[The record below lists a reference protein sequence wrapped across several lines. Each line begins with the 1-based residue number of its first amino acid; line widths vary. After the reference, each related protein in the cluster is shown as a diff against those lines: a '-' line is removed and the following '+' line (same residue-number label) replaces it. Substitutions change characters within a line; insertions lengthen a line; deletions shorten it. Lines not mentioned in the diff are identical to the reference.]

1 MTKKILFSI
10 VSLLVCLLA
19 FSQQQHKVSLQT
31 CLKPFYHGVASG
43 DPLPNNVIIWTRVTP
58 DSVQINQSI
67 VVNWKVATDTG
78 MTNIVQTG
86 VLLTDSSADFT
97 VKADV
102 SGLTPNT
109 FYYYEFQSGNFIS
122 PRGRTKTTPVGS
134 TADSL
139 RFALVSCANFEAG
152 FFNVYGS
159 LLQREDFDAVLALGD
174 YIYEYNTGGY
184 SPNATA
190 NRQWSPG
197 NEIISIA
204 DYRMRYSSYK
214 LDNDLQRLHQQF
226 PFIIIY
232 DDHEFAND
240 AWMNG
245 AENHQ
250 PNEGLW
256 SARKAMAQKAFFE
269 WLPVRQTSVANPYQI
284 YRTIK
289 YGTLLELIMLDT
301 RITGRDL
308 QAGTSGATI
317 NATSRNLLGI
327 TQYTW
332 LTHKLDSSQA
342 KWKVLGQQVMM
353 APLKVFGIGFNGDQ
367 WDGYPAER
375 DRVYNYVLNN
385 NISNMVV
392 ITGDIHS
399 SWANDLPTASYN
411 SSTGAGS
418 AGVEFVT
425 PSVTS
430 PGMAIPLGAAAI
442 QAANSHIKYCDLSNH
457 GYVIMDINKARTQAD
472 WYNVTTIDTHN
483 AGFSYA
489 KSFYVPDLQRHLTV
503 SNSAA
508 IPRGSIFHTKAP
520 LCPRSIPAVV
530 TPTTTTTGLNDLLKP
545 VVLSA
550 YPNPVNDYMT
560 IQVYQPLSGTLKFEV
575 YDLNGKLISTQ
586 ELKDLSEGVY
596 KHFIDTQELTQGT
609 YILNINAAGHSQT
622 LKFIKN

>member
-1 MTKKILFSI
+1 MLKKILFFVI
-10 VSLLVCLLA
+10 LFFAYIISLVA
-19 FSQQQHKVSLQT
+19 QEHKISLQP
-31 CLKPFYHGVASG
+31 CLKPFYHGIASG
-43 DPLPNNVIIWTRVTP
+43 DPLPNKVIIWTRVTP
-58 DSVQINQSI
+58 DSAQVNQSI
-67 VVNWKVATDTG
+67 IVNWKMATDTG
-78 MTNIVQTG
+78 MTHVVQTG

-97 VKADV
+97 VKVDV
-102 SGLTPNT
+102 AGLNPNT
-109 FYYYEFQSGNFIS
+109 FYYYEFQTGNFLS
-122 PRGRTKTTPVGS
+122 PRGRTKTAPTGV
-134 TADSL
+134 AVDSL

-152 FFNVYGS
+152 YFNVYGS

-190 NRQWSPG
+190 NRQWSPA
-197 NEIISIA
+197 NEILSIA

-214 LDNDLQRLHQQF
+214 LDNDLQKLHQQF

-256 SARKAMAQKAFFE
+256 SIRKAMAQRAFFE
-269 WLPVRQTSVANPYQI
+269 WLPIRQVSTANPYQI

-289 YGTLLELIMLDT
+289 YGNLLELIMLDT
-301 RITGRDL
+301 RIQGRDL
-308 QAGTSGATI
+308 QAGTTGATVTA
-317 NATSRNLLGI
+317 NSRNLLGT

-332 LTHKLDSSQA
+332 LTNKLDSSSA

-353 APLKVFGIGFNGDQ
+353 APLKVFGVAFNGDQ

-375 DRVYNYVLNN
+375 DRVYNYVLNH

-411 SSTGAGS
+411 GSTGAGS

-430 PGMAIPLGAAAI
+430 PGISIPLGAPAI
-442 QAANSHIKYCDLSNH
+442 QAANSHIKYCDLSSH
-457 GYVIMDINKARTQAD
+457 GYVIMDINKNRTQAD
-472 WYNVTTIDTHN
+472 WFNVSTIDSQTPT
-483 AGFSYA
+483 FSYA
-489 KSFYVPDLQRHLTV
+489 KSFYVNDLQRHLIQ

-508 IPRGSIFHTKAP
+508 IPRNSIFSVKAP
-520 LCPRSIPAVV
+520 QCPRALLVIQ
-530 TPTTTTTGLNDLLKP
+530 PTGVNELFKP
-545 VVLSA
+545 VILSA

-560 IQVYQPLSGTLKFEV
+560 IQLYQPLDGDLIFSI
-575 YDLNGKLISTQ
+575 YDIAGKLIAKQ
-586 ELKDLSEGVY
+586 EIKSALNGVS
-596 KHFIDTQELTQGT
+596 KHFINTAELSTGT
-609 YILNINAAGHSQT
+609 YILNIHAGGYSQT

>member
-1 MTKKILFSI
+1 MLKKIIFFVVLFFAYI
-10 VSLLVCLLA
+10 LSLVA
-19 FSQQQHKVSLQT
+19 QEHKISLQP
-31 CLKPFYHGVASG
+31 CLKPFYHGIASG
-43 DPLPNNVIIWTRVTP
+43 DPLPNKVIIWTRVTP
-58 DSVQINQSI
+58 DSAQVNQSI
-67 VVNWKVATDTG
+67 IVNWKMATDTG
-78 MTNIVQTG
+78 MTHVVQTG

-97 VKADV
+97 VKVDV
-102 SGLTPNT
+102 AGLNPNT
-109 FYYYEFQSGNFIS
+109 FYYYEFQTGNFLS
-122 PRGRTKTTPVGS
+122 PRGRTKTAPTGAAV
-134 TADSL
+134 DSL

-152 FFNVYGS
+152 YFNVYGS

-184 SPNATA
+184 SPNATV
-190 NRQWSPG
+190 NRQWSPA
-197 NEIISIA
+197 NEILSIA

-214 LDNDLQRLHQQF
+214 LDNDLQKLHQQF
-226 PFIIIY
+226 PFIIVY

-256 SARKAMAQKAFFE
+256 SIRKAMAQRAFFE
-269 WLPVRQTSVANPYQI
+269 WLPIRQVSTANPYQI

-289 YGTLLELIMLDT
+289 YGNLLELIMLDT

-308 QAGTSGATI
+308 QAGTTGATVTA
-317 NATSRNLLGI
+317 NSRNLLGT

-332 LTHKLDSSQA
+332 LTNKLDSSSA

-353 APLKVFGIGFNGDQ
+353 APLKVFGIAFNGDQ

-375 DRVYNYVLNN
+375 DRVYNYVLNH

-411 SSTGAGS
+411 GSTGAGS

-430 PGMAIPLGAAAI
+430 PGMSIPLGAAAI
-442 QAANSHIKYCDLSNH
+442 QAANSHIKYCDLSSH
-457 GYVIMDINKARTQAD
+457 GYVIMDINKNRTQAD
-472 WYNVTTIDTHN
+472 WFNVSTIDSQTPS
-483 AGFSYA
+483 FSYA
-489 KSFYVPDLQRHLTV
+489 KSFYVNDLQRHLIS

-508 IPRGSIFHTKAP
+508 IPRNSIFSVKAP
-520 LCPRSIPAVV
+520 LCPRALPVIQ
-530 TPTTTTTGLNDLLKP
+530 PTGVNEFFKP
-545 VVLSA
+545 IILSA

-560 IQVYQPLSGTLKFEV
+560 IQLYQPLDGDLIFGI
-575 YDLNGKLISTQ
+575 YDMTGKLIAKQ
-586 ELKDLSEGVY
+586 EIKSSLNGVS
-596 KHFIDTQELTQGT
+596 KHFINTAELSTGT
-609 YILNINAAGHSQT
+609 YILNIHAGGYSQT

>member
-1 MTKKILFSI
+1 MLKKIIFFVVLFFAYI
-10 VSLLVCLLA
+10 LSLVA
-19 FSQQQHKVSLQT
+19 QEHKISLQP
-31 CLKPFYHGVASG
+31 CLKPFYHGIASG
-43 DPLPNNVIIWTRVTP
+43 DPLPNKVIIWTRVTP
-58 DSVQINQSI
+58 DSVQVNQSI
-67 VVNWKVATDTG
+67 IVNWKMATDTG
-78 MTNIVQTG
+78 MTHVVQTG

-97 VKADV
+97 VKVDV
-102 SGLTPNT
+102 AGLNPNT
-109 FYYYEFQSGNFIS
+109 FYYYEFQTGNFLS
-122 PRGRTKTTPVGS
+122 PRGRTKTAPTGAAV
-134 TADSL
+134 DSL

-152 FFNVYGS
+152 YFNVYGS

-184 SPNATA
+184 SPNATV
-190 NRQWSPG
+190 NRQWSPA
-197 NEIISIA
+197 NEILSIA

-214 LDNDLQRLHQQF
+214 LDNDLQKLHQQF

-256 SARKAMAQKAFFE
+256 SIRKAMAQRAFFE
-269 WLPVRQTSVANPYQI
+269 WLPIRQVSTTNPYQI

-289 YGTLLELIMLDT
+289 YGNLLELIMLDT

-308 QAGTSGATI
+308 QAGTTGATVTA
-317 NATSRNLLGI
+317 NSRNLLGT

-332 LTHKLDSSQA
+332 LTNKLDSSSA

-353 APLKVFGIGFNGDQ
+353 APLKVFGIAFNGDQ

-375 DRVYNYVLNN
+375 DRVYNYVLNH

-411 SSTGAGS
+411 GSTGAGS

-430 PGMAIPLGAAAI
+430 PGMSIPLGAAAI
-442 QAANSHIKYCDLSNH
+442 QAANSHIKYCDLSSH
-457 GYVIMDINKARTQAD
+457 GYVIMDINKNRTQAD
-472 WYNVTTIDTHN
+472 WFNVSTIDSQTPS
-483 AGFSYA
+483 FSYA
-489 KSFYVPDLQRHLTV
+489 KSFYVNDLQRHLIS

-508 IPRGSIFHTKAP
+508 IPRNSIFSVKAP
-520 LCPRSIPAVV
+520 LCPRALPVIQ
-530 TPTTTTTGLNDLLKP
+530 PTGVNEFFKP
-545 VVLSA
+545 IILSA

-560 IQVYQPLSGTLKFEV
+560 IQLYQPLDGDLIFGI
-575 YDLNGKLISTQ
+575 YDIAGKLIAKQ
-586 ELKDLSEGVY
+586 EIKSSLNGVS
-596 KHFIDTQELTQGT
+596 KHFINTAELSTGT
-609 YILNINAAGHSQT
+609 YILNIHAGGYSQT